1 MAALN
6 VTFIFE
12 IHVSLLL
19 FALLTYPHVEE
30 VSVLNLEASIR
41 NMVRTAGVF
50 LKFDPLHP

>member
-30 VSVLNLEASIR
+30 VSVLNLEASAR
-41 NMVRTAGVF
+41 NMTRTACVV
-50 LKFDPLHP
+50 LKFESLRP

>member
-30 VSVLNLEASIR
+30 VSVLNMEASTR
-41 NMVRTAGVF
+41 NMIRTAAVF
-50 LKFDPLHP
+50 LKFDPLRP